1 MKQFL
6 DDNFLLKT
14 KTAQYLYHNH
24 ASKMPIYDYHCHISP
39 KEIYEDRKF
48 ESITDMWIVDGH
60 AGDHYKWRALRG
72 NGVGEKYI
80 TGDAS
85 KKEKFLKWAETIP
98 YLMGNP
104 LYHWT
109 HLEMKR
115 FFGINELLSP
125 KTADKIYDQMNKTL
139 ETLTARK
146 IIKMANVKHICTT
159 DDPIDDLRYHILMKE
174 DATFDVD
181 VYPTFRPDK
190 AVNIEL
196 NGFVEYINK
205 LSKVVGYEIVC
216 LDDLEKALSSRVEFF
231 NSVGCRVA
239 DHALDDVLFEK
250 ASKESVDTIF
260 RKTLANESLTQKEVA
275 QYKGYIV
282 VFLGKEYHKYN
293 WAQQYHIKAL
303 RNNNSRMMS
312 LIGPDTGFDSINDGN
327 IAKALSAIMNSLDST
342 DQLPKT
348 ILYSLNPSDNEVL
361 CTLAYCFQKEG
372 IKAKIQLG
380 SGWWFLDQKDG
391 MQKQMTALSHLGLF
405 TRFIGM
411 LTDSRS
417 FLSYTRHEY
426 FRRILCNFI
435 GDLVENGEYP
445 DDLEFL
451 GKVVE
456 DICYNNAKEYFDAG
470 R

>member
-14 KTAQYLYHNH
+14 KTAEYLYHNH

-80 TGDAS
+80 TGDAT

-115 FFGINELLSP
+115 FFGIEELLSP

-139 ETLTARK
+139 ETMTARK

-159 DDPIDDLRYHILMKE
+159 DDPIDDLRYHILMRD

-190 AVNIEL
+190 IVNIDL
-196 NGFVEYINK
+196 NGFVAYVSK
-205 LSKVVGYEIVC
+205 LGEVVGYEIKN
-216 LDDLEKALSSRVEFF
+216 LQDLEKALSSRVDFF

-239 DHALDDVLFEK
+239 DHALDDVVFEK
-250 ASKESVDTIF
+250 ASRESVDTIF
-260 RKTLANESLTQKEVA
+260 RKTLASETLTQKEIA

-282 VFLGKEYHKYN
+282 VFLGRQYHKYN

-445 DDLEFL
+445 NDLEFL